1 MSHAHDDDAFQFCP
15 RCGGAL
21 EVRELK
27 TGEPARLVCSTC
39 GFVFYLDAKVAVG
52 AIVRTSDDRIVLVR
66 RGIEPGYG
74 RWVFPSGFVDRGEEI
89 RAAARRE
96 AREESGL
103 EVRIDALLNVYS
115 YAGRAPIVIVYT
127 ATALDGAL
135 ATDEEGLEVA
145 LFSLDR
151 IPWDELAFRSTFEA
165 LQDYMRKVTGLP

>member
-1 MSHAHDDDAFQFCP
+1 MHDHDHDGFKFCP
-15 RCGGAL
+15 KCGAPLAL
-21 EVRELK
+21 KELK
-27 TGEPARLVCSTC
+27 AGDPQRLVCSNC
-39 GFVFYLDAKVAVG
+39 EFVFYLDAKVAVG

-103 EVRIDALLNVYS
+103 DVRIDALLNVYS

-127 ATALDGAL
+127 ATALNGEL
-135 ATDEEGLEVA
+135 ATDDEGLEVA
-145 LFSLDR
+145 PFSLDR

>member
-1 MSHAHDDDAFQFCP
+1 MQHYHDTGAFHYCP
-15 RCGGAL
+15 KCGGSL
-21 EVRELK
+21 ELREIK
-27 TGEPARLVCSTC
+27 AGDSPRLVCTAC

-52 AIVRTSDDRIVLVR
+52 TIVRTSDDRIILVR

-103 EVRIDALLNVYS
+103 DVRIDGLLNVYS

-127 ATALDGAL
+127 ATALDGEL

-145 LFSLDR
+145 PFSLDR

-165 LQDYMRKVTGLP
+165 LQDYMKKVTGLV